1 MEDSIVDNG
10 LRTFVFHS
18 SVDDA
23 ATSLRT
29 EVFAAAPRLGDNEPD
44 LSMLDAENVAQRY
57 VKTAL
62 ASAEIPDFTVTEVN
76 GQPSEFKSL
85 GVENIHFTNTQ
96 TVKFRQYYRKIP
108 VYGSLVTVELEKD
121 NELVSINSALGDP
134 VNIDPIAS
142 VSPAQALKIVGQAAG
157 YGKQYLDAIPQLN
170 YYYDSKT
177 RRWRLV
183 YIVENILKKGDS
195 TSSLMGPSVPEII
208 DYVIDAHSGE
218 SIGELPRTQT
228 IDVPFTETATDGL
241 GKARQISGLQNQPG
255 GLKRLLDRSSNVHTY
270 TFEFHDIA
278 SNSGVNPLPG
288 KYVEN
293 PPSPWD
299 RSAIGAHANAEA
311 VAQFIKNVLMRDGL
325 DNRGGIITSSIDC
338 IDGTDPDP
346 AADPREWRNAAW
358 LPDRKQ
364 MVYGQRLVA
373 GNLVSYA
380 VALDVV
386 AHELLH
392 GLTDSTARLVYEK
405 ESGALNES
413 YSDIF
418 GIIISNFN
426 QSNINNWNWQMGEEL
441 SDTGIPLRDLS
452 NPRKYGQPDHLRDY
466 VRTRRDNGGV
476 HTNSGIHNKAA
487 FNILTAKNSIGKNL
501 FDATSVARLFYLA
514 LTQDLSRTSGF
525 SDSRRGVERWTRS
538 LFRNDPTQNQKL
550 QAIAKAFGDVGIN

>member
-1 MEDSIVDNG
+1 MDNG
-10 LRTFVFHS
+10 LQTFLFQS
-18 SVDDA
+18 SVDTA

-44 LSMLDAENVAQRY
+44 LSILDAENVAQRY
-57 VKTAL
+57 IKTAL
-62 ASAEIPDFTVTEVN
+62 ASSEIPDFTVAEVN

-108 VYGSLVTVELEKD
+108 VYGSLITVELEKD

-134 VNIDPIAS
+134 ANIDSIAS
-142 VSPAQALKIVGQAAG
+142 VSPAQAIQVVCEEAS

-170 YYYDSKT
+170 YYYDPKT

-183 YIVENILKKGDS
+183 YIVENILKKGEK
-195 TSSLMGPSVPEII
+195 TSLLVGPSVPEVV
-208 DYVIDAHSGE
+208 DYVIDAHSSE
-218 SIGELPRTQT
+218 LIAELPRTQT
-228 IDVPFTETATDGL
+228 IDISFTETATDGL
-241 GKARQISGLQNQPG
+241 GKSRQISGLKNQQG
-255 GLKRLLDRSSNVHTY
+255 GLKRLLNQVNKVHTQD
-270 TFEFHDIA
+270 FAFQDISA
-278 SNSGVNPLPG
+278 NNALLPG

-299 RSAIGAHANAEA
+299 VNAISAHANAEA

-325 DNRGGIITSSIDC
+325 DNRGSIITSSINC
-338 IDGTDPDP
+338 IDSSDRNP

-364 MVYGQRLVA
+364 MVYGQRLV
-373 GNLVSYA
+373 GGKLVSYA

-392 GLTDSTARLVYEK
+392 GLTDNTARLVYQN
-405 ESGALNES
+405 ESGAMNES

-418 GIIISNFN
+418 GIIVSNLN
-426 QSNINNWNWQMGEEL
+426 ESNISNWNWQLGEEI

-452 NPRKYGQPDHLRDY
+452 NPRKYGQPDNTRDY
-466 VRTRRDNGGV
+466 VQTRRDNGGV

-487 FNILTAKNSIGKNL
+487 FNVLTAKNSNGNNL
-501 FDATSVARLFYLA
+501 FDAVTVSRLFYLA

-525 SDSRRGVERWTRS
+525 RDSRRGVERWAAS
-538 LFRNDPTQNQKL
+538 LFRNDPARNAKQ
-550 QAIAKAFGDVGIN
+550 QAIAKAFSDVGIN